1 MKDAPRPKPED
12 FKYSQPYLYNM
23 TDSILND
30 YPEAFKRV
38 FGLATASQADI
49 NRVSNLYMELRL
61 VKETGDCS

>member
-1 MKDAPRPKPED
+1 MKDAPRPSPED

-49 NRVSNLYMELRL
+49 NRVSCLGRELRI
-61 VKETGDCS
+61 VEEARDCT

>member
-38 FGLATASQADI
+38 FG
-49 NRVSNLYMELRL
+49 
-61 VKETGDCS
+61 VKKIVAAGYGKILPVRII

>member
-1 MKDAPRPKPED
+1 
-12 FKYSQPYLYNM
+12 M

-49 NRVSNLYMELRL
+49 NRVSSLYMELRL
-61 VKETGDCS
+61 VKETRDCT